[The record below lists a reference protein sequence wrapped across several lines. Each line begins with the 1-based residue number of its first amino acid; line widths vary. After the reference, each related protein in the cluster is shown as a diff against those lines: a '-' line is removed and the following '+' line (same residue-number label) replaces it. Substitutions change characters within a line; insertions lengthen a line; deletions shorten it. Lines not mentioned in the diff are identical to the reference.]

1 MSKMIDKQIEVG
13 QVIRLREFADS
24 PIVTREI
31 ISIEGNR
38 VFYRKSELNNQGHQ
52 RIGQISMK
60 GLLACIEKHGV
71 KEDTEQ

>member
-1 MSKMIDKQIEVG
+1 MQELSVG
-13 QVIRLREFADS
+13 QVIRLQEFADS
-24 PIVTREI
+24 PIVTRTI

-38 VFYRKSELNNQGHQ
+38 VFYRKSELTPQGQQ

-71 KEDTEQ
+71 KEEQP